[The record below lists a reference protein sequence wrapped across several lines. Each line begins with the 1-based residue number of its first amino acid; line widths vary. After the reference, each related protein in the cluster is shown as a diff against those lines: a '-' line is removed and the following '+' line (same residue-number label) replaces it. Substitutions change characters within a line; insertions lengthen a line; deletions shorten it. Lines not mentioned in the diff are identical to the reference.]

1 MNAPMLEREGRVVAV
16 DGGRLTLRFER
27 ASACGACRAA
37 KVCSGN
43 TPTRDLVLPLPS
55 GAAPRPGDLLWVGV
69 SESAALRATALA
81 YLAPLAGLLGAM
93 GAAALA
99 GLPDG
104 AIAAVS
110 FAGLAAG
117 YAALH
122 RLAGHAAHALR
133 PVVLDAARRAPP
145 LS

>member
-16 DGGRLTLRFER
+16 GAGRLTLRFER

-43 TPTRDLVLPLPS
+43 TPTRELVLPLPA
-55 GAAPRPGDLLWVGV
+55 GAAPRPGDLLCVGV
-69 SESAALRATALA
+69 SEAAALRATALA

-93 GAAALA
+93 GAAALV

-104 AIAAVS
+104 AVAVAS

-117 YAALH
+117 YAVLH
-122 RLAGHAAHALR
+122 RLAGRAAHALR
-133 PVVLDAARRAPP
+133 PVVLDSARRAPP